1 MTMYRV
7 FSFSC
12 MYYSNGR
19 ERSEADMLDAIKHE
33 DYKSLLLTNSWGEF
47 DSFLKAF
54 QVIRQDVPKSH
65 YQHFIS
71 GYDDRNRYLMTFE
84 GVVIYEDDRPFLVFG
99 KGGGN

>member
-1 MTMYRV
+1 MYRV

-19 ERSEADMLDAIKHE
+19 ERSEADMLDAIKRE

-47 DSFLKAF
+47 DNFIKAF
-54 QVIRQDVPKSH
+54 QVIRKDVPKSH